1 MRRDEERAEGQPG
14 RVSWV
19 RPQERVAE
27 VRRAPLVTDADRLT
41 PGAAATLQGLAG
53 NAALARILGERA
65 PAAPAAPAAAAG
77 STPVQRVTEE
87 ELHRHPP
94 GPSLRVRGPRKSR
107 KKERTR
113 NQVTDPGLWQEIE
126 TRAEGRPGF
135 GEADRAKQRLEI
147 DEDPQTLGER
157 ERSLRVALGRAGSHR
172 PDADPTRMQDTEVIE
187 DMGRADPHSAPY
199 WQRQDARDR
208 KLLADTE
215 ALGRARP
222 ADGADPAFAP
232 EVDGRLQQIGEVI
245 GGIEGLLADHDGVI
259 VGGAHRRSPTWR
271 FLTDNLARLK
281 AAGVATVYLESLRD
295 DSYQAEVDRY
305 LNTGEL
311 SDGLGKFM
319 ENYDR
324 INDLTAGGLT
334 QFLPEARRQGIRVR
348 GIDGMPARKVPGP
361 EMKHRRAASMNT
373 YAEQVVRED
382 RAGGR
387 GEPGKYLMEIG
398 AAHAA
403 AHRSERGE
411 AVRVGEAEIPP
422 VFPGLSE
429 LLDVPAVEYTDPAD
443 PENSRLRRIRPAPA
457 P

>member
-1 MRRDEERAEGQPG
+1 MRRDEERADGRLPG
-14 RVSWV
+14 RAPWV
-19 RPQERVAE
+19 RPQEREAE
-27 VRRAPLVTDADRLT
+27 ALRAPLVTDADRLT
-41 PGAAATLQGLAG
+41 PDTAARLQGLAG
-53 NAALARILGERA
+53 NAALTRIVGGRTS
-65 PAAPAAPAAAAG
+65 APAAAAG
-77 STPVQRVTEE
+77 SAPVQRVTED

-107 KKERTR
+107 KKDKTP
-113 NQVTDPGLWQEIE
+113 NQVEDPALWRNIE
-126 TRAEGRPGF
+126 AAAGGRPGLDV
-135 GEADRAKQRLEI
+135 EKQRLEI
-147 DEDPQTLGER
+147 SEDPQTLR
-157 ERSLRVALGRAGSHR
+157 EQDIGLRNQLSAAAFRR
-172 PDADPTRMQDTEVIE
+172 PDRDPQAVQHNEVLE

-222 ADGADPAFAP
+222 ADGADPAFAE
-232 EVDGRLQQIGEVI
+232 EVDGKLQQIGEVVD
-245 GGIEGLLADHDGVI
+245 GIEGLLADHDGVI
-259 VGGAHRRSPTWR
+259 VGGAHRGSPTWR

-281 AAGVATVYLESLRD
+281 AAGVTTVYLESLRD
-295 DSYQAEVDRY
+295 DSYQAEADRY

-311 SDGLGKFM
+311 SDRLRKFM
-319 ENYDR
+319 QNYDMV
-324 INDLTAGGLT
+324 NDLTAAGLT

-348 GIDGMPARKVPGP
+348 GIDGRPARQVPGP
-361 EMKHRRAASMNT
+361 ELKHRRAAAMNT

-398 AAHAA
+398 AAHGA
-403 AHRSERGE
+403 AHRSASGE
-411 AVRVGEAEIPP
+411 AVRAGEAEIPP

-429 LLDVPAVEYTDPAD
+429 LLNVPAVKYTDPAD
-443 PENSRLRRIRPAPA
+443 PENSRLSRIRPAPA

>member
-1 MRRDEERAEGQPG
+1 MRRDEERAEGRLPG
-14 RVSWV
+14 RVPRV
-19 RPQERVAE
+19 RPQERAAAE
-27 VRRAPLVTDADRLT
+27 ALRAPLVTDADRLT
-41 PGAAATLQGLAG
+41 PGTAATLQGLAG
-53 NAALARILGERA
+53 NAALARIVGGRA
-65 PAAPAAPAAAAG
+65 PAAPAADAG
-77 STPVQRVTEE
+77 STPVQRVAEE

-107 KKERTR
+107 KKERTP

-157 ERSLRVALGRAGSHR
+157 EKDLRVALGRAGSHR
-172 PDADPTRMQDTEVIE
+172 PGADPTRMQDTQVIE

-208 KLLADTE
+208 KLLTDTE

-222 ADGADPAFAP
+222 ADGADPAFAQ
-232 EVDGRLQQIGEVI
+232 EVDGKLQQIGEVI

-259 VGGAHRRSPTWR
+259 VGGAHRGSPTWR

-311 SDGLGKFM
+311 SDGLGAFM

-373 YAEQVVRED
+373 YAEQVVRGD
-382 RAGGR
+382 RAGR
-387 GEPGKYLMEIG
+387 EDPGKYLMELG
-398 AAHAA
+398 TAHGA
-403 AHRSERGE
+403 AHRSDSGAPVSFDGQEFP
-411 AVRVGEAEIPP
+411 A
-422 VFPGLSE
+422 VFPGMSE
-429 LLDVPAVEYTDPAD
+429 LLGVPAVTYTDREHPDA
-443 PENSRLRRIRPAPA
+443 SGLRRIRPGERE
-457 P
+457 

>member
-53 NAALARILGERA
+53 NAALARILGGR
-65 PAAPAAPAAAAG
+65 APAAPAAAAG

-187 DMGRADPHSAPY
+187 DMGWADPHSAPY

-222 ADGADPAFAP
+222 ADGANPAFAP
-232 EVDGRLQQIGEVI
+232 EVDGRLRQIGEVI

-387 GEPGKYLMEIG
+387 GNPG
-398 AAHAA
+398 
-403 AHRSERGE
+403 S
-411 AVRVGEAEIPP
+411 
-422 VFPGLSE
+422 
-429 LLDVPAVEYTDPAD
+429 T
-443 PENSRLRRIRPAPA
+443 
-457 P
+457 